1 MDRRRKFDFLDAATA
16 TAAAAE
22 AAPQRGGELV
32 DVGAAARPLRGAGRL
47 EPAERMRAAETS
59 LKALQGTLTSSA
71 NAVDAESR
79 VHVFAEALP
88 EDVAK
93 VGPLHVDDGGALV
106 MSSVLLSGGKLHLV
120 QERQRFGEPLGSLEV
135 KGKCRAFDLD
145 HAVSLL
151 LNESRRDAEA
161 SEVWHAAAISYG
173 ATGVGK
179 TFWQEKLQHAVGL
192 KLLKKESAE
201 KPLEISMVEVMETC
215 TDLLASSPESSNVK
229 LQSGAGTL
237 ISCLPFYPIHS
248 ATDLEHHLATASAKR
263 ASTPTEQSPNSSR
276 THLVAVLRSRGMEV
290 MLVDLAGSERASDR
304 QKHGTK
310 LLEEAKAINWSLACL
325 HECVRCVAEKT
336 TCHVPLRR
344 TLITRLLEGVLML
357 QGSSQ
362 VVWLAH
368 VHPSSQQI
376 AHSLH
381 TFTVAGDILKAAL
394 AQQRRSKKW
403 SEVPPKSWTK
413 EQLSRWL
420 ADSFPSLPS
429 DTFSWAD
436 GPSFAREWER
446 DLVARAELA
455 GASKDD
461 ALRAYE
467 AFHALR
473 PPIIQLSIKTQLY
486 TVPLPVRWAR
496 LKRIDPAFTPSWA
509 PQVA

>member
-120 QERQRFGEPLGSLEV
+120 QERQSAKEV

-362 VVWLAH
+362 DRSFAAHLHGGWRHSQGGFGAATPQQEVVRSATE
-368 VHPSSQQI
+368 VVDQG
-376 AHSLH
+376 A
-381 TFTVAGDILKAAL
+381 
-394 AQQRRSKKW
+394 AQQAGKPRVHVTHNSA
-403 SEVPPKSWTK
+403 V
-413 EQLSRWL
+413 WL